1 MARDRLL
8 PIGPLKRMPRLDA
21 TQRANLYTVLRN
33 DAMRRGK
40 DDPLPLV
47 GLAPVEHVAPFNTAR
62 VVAWAAW
69 LVLFAA
75 LAGPWLAQKMS

>member
-8 PIGPLKRMPRLDA
+8 PVGPHKRMPRLDA

-47 GLAPVEHVAPFNTAR
+47 GLAPTEYVPTFSTAR
-62 VVAWAAW
+62 VVAWGAW
-69 LVLFAA
+69 LLIGTIAA
-75 LAGPWLAQKMS
+75 LPYLKTLI